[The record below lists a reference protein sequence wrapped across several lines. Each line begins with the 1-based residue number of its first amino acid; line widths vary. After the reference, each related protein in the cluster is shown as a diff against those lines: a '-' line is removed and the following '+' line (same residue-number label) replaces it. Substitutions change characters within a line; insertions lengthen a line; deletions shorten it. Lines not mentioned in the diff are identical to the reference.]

1 MTWRGVKAV
10 LYRVVPFLAFW
21 YFQNYETDL
30 DKRKALS
37 FMIFGVFWWSIGP
50 LVQAKVENK

>member
-21 YFQNYETDL
+21 YFNKQGTDIDHAESL
-30 DKRKALS
+30 RD
-37 FMIFGVFWWSIGP
+37 MVFGVIFWSIGP
-50 LVQAKVENK
+50 YVQAGIEDQ